1 MFSIEV
7 IVTTVTGKMFEHAYT
22 TVSPVAF
29 IRKFSYE
36 AEKLGVTIERIRVS
50 DPTFTF
56 YQSGP
61 FVPK

>member
-29 IRKFSYE
+29 IRKFSDE

-50 DPTFTF
+50 SPTFTF
-56 YQSGP
+56 YLSGP